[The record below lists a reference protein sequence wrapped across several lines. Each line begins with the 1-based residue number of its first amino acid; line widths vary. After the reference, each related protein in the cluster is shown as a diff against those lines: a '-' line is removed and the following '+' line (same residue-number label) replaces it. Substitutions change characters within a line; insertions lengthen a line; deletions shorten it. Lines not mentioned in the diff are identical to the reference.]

1 MSPSAIK
8 EILHNIDI
16 RPDSLDNEKLSKAL
30 SILLNLVEKLSEENE
45 KLKIENQKLRDENN
59 LLKGEQ
65 GKPKIRG
72 NKIEGKDNNVSSEK
86 DRKKRE
92 GKKKKKSK
100 AKKHKI
106 KIDRTEV
113 CKVDQS
119 ELPADA
125 KFKGYES
132 VIVQEI
138 LITTDNVEY
147 KKEVFYSASENKT
160 YVGQLPSWV
169 VGEFGPG
176 VRSLVCTLKYV
187 ANMID

>member
-16 RPDSLDNEKLSKAL
+16 GPDSLDNEKLSRTL
-30 SILLNLVEKLSEENE
+30 SILLNLVERLSEENE
-45 KLKIENQKLRDENN
+45 KFKIENQKLRDENS

-72 NKIEGKDNNVSSEK
+72 NKTGGKNKNVSSEK
-86 DRKKRE
+86 DRKKRS

-100 AKKHKI
+100 AKENKI
-106 KIDRTEV
+106 KIDRPEV

-119 ELPADA
+119 KLPADA
-125 KFKGYES
+125 KFKGYER
-132 VIVQEI
+132 VVVQEI
-138 LITTDNVEY
+138 LIKTDNVEY
-147 KKEVFYSASENKT
+147 KKEVFYSASKNKT

-169 VGEFGPG
+169 VGEFGVQNLYRIRG
-176 VRSLVCTLKYV
+176 L
-187 ANMID
+187 